1 MRERAVAFH
10 SPARL
15 VGILAEPEPA
25 TEARGLGVVFL
36 HGWTGYRVG
45 PHRIF
50 VEAARRLA
58 AAGCHTLRFDFRGR
72 GDSEGDHEAT
82 TLDQMIEDARAAR
95 RLLAEQPGVR
105 RTFWCGLCS
114 GGNVTLGAA
123 SLDKDVDGLILWS
136 TPLFAPDKTAHQEV
150 RRRGLFLGEY
160 LRKLFRRETYVKLI
174 RGRLRFGLIA
184 RVLLG
189 RRRPAAGARDPRDS
203 ARHIMRDLRGYH
215 GPALFIYGSRDDE
228 AVGAPEF
235 YRRYC
240 EENGIPAAFHTIEG
254 ANHSFYSVAWQ
265 DEVIGL
271 TERWLLAAGG
281 K

>member
-1 MRERAVAFH
+1 MLERAVTFH

-15 VGILAEPEPA
+15 VGILAEPE
-25 TEARGLGVVFL
+25 TEARGIGVVFL

-72 GDSEGDHEAT
+72 GDSDGEHEAT
-82 TLDQMIEDARAAR
+82 TLDQMIEDARTAR
-95 RLLAEQPGVR
+95 RLLAERPGVR

-114 GGNVTLGAA
+114 GGNVALGAA

-136 TPLFAPDKTAHQEV
+136 TPLFAPDKTAKQEV

-160 LRKLFRRETYVKLI
+160 LRKLFRRETYVKLV

-203 ARHIMRDLRGYH
+203 ARDVMRDLRGYH

-228 AVGAPEF
+228 AMGAPEF